1 MDVMDEVGSI
11 SREVYEAKKKAD
23 NEDKLVPKGKWEG
36 TVFTYNLIEEDER
49 TPNDLRGKRVY
60 SVGIVFYDCPEFGQ
74 KKTGFFKMTPDELL
88 NASGKKNGKYASA
101 IDLVGSLEA
110 FDTPF
115 TEALEQAK
123 VTRLK
128 YSVGQYTPEDKPDTT
143 YCFLRGVSAL

>member
-60 SVGIVFYDCPEFGQ
+60 SVGIVFYDCPEYGQ
-74 KKTGFFKMTPDELL
+74 KKTGFFKMTPD
-88 NASGKKNGKYASA
+88 
-101 IDLVGSLEA
+101 
-110 FDTPF
+110 
-115 TEALEQAK
+115 
-123 VTRLK
+123 
-128 YSVGQYTPEDKPDTT
+128 PDTHCIFCLPKLPFRPPSFHSLVDDIHLT
-143 YCFLRGVSAL
+143 YDGLLHLAHIVWINGLTLSIPYSLLSG